1 MFDIILAYLPELNHY
16 DIDGEGWR
24 GGWGGG
30 NGGGMVK
37 YFSLYRFDKYS

>member
-30 NGGGMVK
+30 EWGWYGQI
-37 YFSLYRFDKYS
+37 FFTI